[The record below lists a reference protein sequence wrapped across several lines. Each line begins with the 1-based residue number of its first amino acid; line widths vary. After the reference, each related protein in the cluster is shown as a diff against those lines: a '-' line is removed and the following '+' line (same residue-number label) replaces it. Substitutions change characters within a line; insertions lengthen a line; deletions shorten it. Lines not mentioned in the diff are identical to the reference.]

1 MSQAVKYQQDY
12 GCATYNHFSGVFV
25 ALKHSTAL
33 SSEETNAVHKYG
45 QQPHNSA
52 EHTQKATWLGGSYIN
67 THFSM
72 SYTVNTTTG
81 ASSTKNYADM
91 DLPGQGELHLSH
103 CTVARA
109 FDVHGEF

>member
-12 GCATYNHFSGVFV
+12 GCATYNHFSAVFV

-52 EHTQKATWLGGSYIN
+52 EHTQKATWGLHQYPLQYVVHSKHHHRCFFN
-67 THFSM
+67 E
-72 SYTVNTTTG
+72 
-81 ASSTKNYADM
+81 
-91 DLPGQGELHLSH
+91 EL
-103 CTVARA
+103 C
-109 FDVHGEF
+109 

>member
-1 MSQAVKYQQDY
+1 MLFTNMVNNLTIQQ
-12 GCATYNHFSGVFV
+12 
-25 ALKHSTAL
+25 ST
-33 SSEETNAVHKYG
+33 HKKPPG
-45 QQPHNSA
+45 A
-52 EHTQKATWLGGSYIN
+52 YIN

-109 FDVHGEF
+109 FACMHA